1 MDLPRLKAH
10 LVPRPF
16 GTDRVFLL
24 CEEGHYLVQGK
35 AVAAVL
41 PYLDGT
47 HTIAEITEKL
57 AERFTMGE
65 VVFAISKFQRFGH
78 LVDGAAND
86 DRAGAA
92 AWESLGLDA
101 VEAAHRLRGARI
113 EVAALGAVDAAA
125 VVAALREI
133 GAAVTPVTSAATGA
147 APAEGGHRPDLTVVL
162 TDDYLDPR
170 LAAMDARLRA
180 AGLPWLLA
188 KPTGADVWTGPY
200 LVPGRTGCWHCLA
213 HRLAGNQ
220 QVETFLRRRPDGTVD
235 EEPIRTSVAATAWSV
250 GLSAHLVAAAAAELL
265 AAEGRSGY
273 EGVLVSLHVPSRRL
287 EQHRLIRQPQCPAC
301 GDPALLLDRDPRVE
315 LVDQAVRFDDEGGHR
330 TMRPDDTFKRL
341 EKHISRLLGAVSA
354 LRLLNDVDNGVTF
367 SYSASHN
374 FAVPGPNIG
383 MLRRNLRGQSG
394 GKGRSD
400 VQARVS
406 GVCEAIERYSGVWRG
421 DRRTEPGSFEE
432 LGADLAL
439 HPYDLLLY
447 SDTQYE
453 TREEWNRESA
463 GRLHIVPERFDEK
476 RRLNWTRAWSLTE
489 DRPRLVPAGYSWFGH
504 PDLNEHFYCFSDG
517 NGNASGNTLEE
528 AIMQGLFESCERDA
542 VGLWWYNRALRPGF
556 DLDSL
561 HEPYVDSLRDFYAGM
576 QRTLEVVDIT
586 TDLGVPT
593 FAAVSRRTDHPV
605 EDILLGFGAH
615 LDVRIAVLRA
625 LTEVNQFLPAVIN
638 RNPDGSTAY
647 WEDDPHTLAWLHT
660 ATAEAQ
666 PWALPARHLPQTT
679 LEGYGILHSGDIA
692 RDIRGTVERLRA
704 VDLEV
709 IVLDQSLPDL
719 ELNVAKVMVPGL
731 RHFWRR
737 LGPGRMYDTPVRLGW
752 LAAPVPEADL
762 NPYSVFF

>member
-10 LVPRPF
+10 LVARAF
-16 GTDRVFLL
+16 GSDRVFLV
-24 CEEGHYLVQGK
+24 CEDGHYLVQGK
-35 AVAAVL
+35 AVTAVL

-47 HTIAEITEKL
+47 HTIAEIAEKL

-65 VVFAISKFQRFGH
+65 VVFAVSKFQRFGH
-78 LVDGAAND
+78 LVDGAVGE
-86 DRAGAA
+86 DRAVAA
-92 AWESLGLDA
+92 AWEGLGLDTA
-101 VEAAHRLRGARI
+101 TALRRLGAARI

-133 GAAVTPVTSAATGA
+133 GATVTPVT
-147 APAEGGHRPDLTVVL
+147 PAEVGADVAEGRHGPDLTVVL

-170 LAAMDARLRA
+170 LNAMDARLRA
-180 AGLPWLLA
+180 AGLPWLLV
-188 KPTGADVWTGPY
+188 KPTGAEVWTGPY

-220 QVETFLRRRPDGTVD
+220 QVETFLRRRDDGTVAD
-235 EEPIRTSVAATAWSV
+235 DPIRTSLAATAWSV
-250 GLSAHLVAAAAAELL
+250 GLSAHLVAATAAELL
-265 AAEGRSGY
+265 AGDRSEY
-273 EGVLVSLHVPSRRL
+273 EGVLVSLHVAGRRL
-287 EQHRLIRQPQCPAC
+287 EQHRLIRQPQCPGC
-301 GDPALLLDRDPRVE
+301 GDPALLLDRDPRIE
-315 LVDQAVRFDDEGGHR
+315 LADQPVVFDDEGGHR
-330 TMRPDDTFKRL
+330 TMRPDDTFNRL
-341 EKHISRLLGAVSA
+341 EKHIGRLLGAVSS
-354 LRLLNDVDNGVTF
+354 LRLLNNVDNGVTF
-367 SYSASHN
+367 SYAASHN
-374 FAVPGPNIG
+374 FAVPGRNIA

-406 GVCEAIERYSGVWRG
+406 GVCEAIERYSGVWRD
-421 DRRTEPGSFEE
+421 DRSTEPGSFAE
-432 LGADLAL
+432 LGPDLAV

-453 TREEWNRESA
+453 TRETWNRESA
-463 GRLHIVPERFDEK
+463 GRLHLVPERFDEA
-476 RRLNWTRAWSLTE
+476 RRLHWSRAWSLTE

-504 PDLNEHFYCFSDG
+504 PDLHEHFFCFSDG

-561 HEPYVDSLRDFYAGM
+561 REPYVDTLREFYAGM

-593 FAAVSRRTDHPV
+593 FAAVSRRVDHPV

-638 RNPDGSTAY
+638 RNPDGTTRY

-660 ATAEAQ
+660 ATAERE
-666 PWALPARHLPQTT
+666 PWALPAPHLPATT
-679 LEGYGILHSGDIA
+679 LAGYGTLHSGDIA
-692 RDIRGTVERLRA
+692 RDIRDTVDRLRA

-719 ELNVAKVMVPGL
+719 ELHVAKVMVPGL

-752 LAAPVPEADL
+752 LDAPTPEAEL

>member
-1 MDLPRLKAH
+1 TAD
-10 LVPRPF
+10 
-16 GTDRVFLL
+16 
-24 CEEGHYLVQGK
+24 E
-35 AVAAVL
+35 
-41 PYLDGT
+41 
-47 HTIAEITEKL
+47 
-57 AERFTMGE
+57 
-65 VVFAISKFQRFGH
+65 
-78 LVDGAAND
+78 
-86 DRAGAA
+86 AGA
-92 AWESLGLDA
+92 WPSSG
-101 VEAAHRLRGARI
+101 
-113 EVAALGAVDAAA
+113 
-125 VVAALREI
+125 
-133 GAAVTPVTSAATGA
+133 P
-147 APAEGGHRPDLTVVL
+147 HRPDLTVVL

-180 AGLPWLLA
+180 AELPWLLA

-200 LVPGRTGCWHCLA
+200 LVPGQTGCWRCLA
-213 HRLAGNQ
+213 NRLNGNQ
-220 QVETFLRRRPDGTVD
+220 QVESFLRRRPDGTVAD
-235 EEPIRTSVAATAWSV
+235 EPIRTSLAATAWSV
-250 GLSAHLVAAAAAELL
+250 GLSAHLVAGAAAEIL
-265 AAEGRSGY
+265 ATGGVSGY
-273 EGVLVSLHVPSRRL
+273 EGVLVSMHVPTQRVER
-287 EQHRLIRQPQCPAC
+287 HRLIRQPQCASC
-301 GDPALLLDRDPRVE
+301 GDPGLLLDRDPRVR
-315 LVDQAVRFDDEGGHR
+315 LAAQPVVFDDEGGHR

-341 EKHISRLLGAVSA
+341 EKHIGRLLGAVSS

-374 FAVPGPNIG
+374 FAVPGDNIP

-400 VQARVS
+400 IQARVS
-406 GVCEAIERYSGVWRG
+406 GVCEAIERYSGVWRD
-421 DRRTEPGSFEE
+421 DRPTEPGSYAEFGPE
-432 LGADLAL
+432 LAV

-447 SDTQYE
+447 SDAQYAM
-453 TREEWNRESA
+453 RDDWNRNSA
-463 GRLHIVPERFDEK
+463 GRLHIVPERFDES

-504 PDLNEHFYCFSDG
+504 PDLSEHFYCFSDG

-528 AIMQGLFESCERDA
+528 AVMQGLFESCERDA

-561 HEPYVDSLRDFYAGM
+561 HEPYVDTLREFYGAM
-576 QRTLEVVDIT
+576 QRSLEVVDLT

-593 FAAVSRRTDHPV
+593 FAAVSRRTDHEV
-605 EDILLGFGAH
+605 EDILLGFGSH

-625 LTEVNQFLPAVIN
+625 LTEVNQFLPAVVN
-638 RNPDGSTAY
+638 RNPDGSTRY

-660 ATAEAQ
+660 ATAEKE
-666 PWALPARHLPQTT
+666 PWALPAAHLTPTT
-679 LEGYGILHSGDIA
+679 LSGYGTLHSGDIA
-692 RDIRGTVERLRA
+692 QDVRHTVERLRA

-719 ELNVAKVMVPGL
+719 DLNVAKVMVPGL

-752 LAAPVPEADL
+752 IAEPTPEADL